1 MEKVDIKLYNT
12 LTRKK
17 ELFKPLKKGVV
28 RMYTCG
34 PTVYGYVHIGNFR
47 SFIFEDILRRVLQTR
62 SYKVKH
68 IMNVTDVDDKTII
81 ASQKAG
87 KELGE
92 FTKFYEKTFEEDLK
106 KLHILLPT
114 KPFTRAT
121 EHIPEMITLIQKL
134 LRRKYAYE
142 KDGSVY
148 FDVSRFARYGKL
160 AHLDKKGLKAGARVD
175 VDEYAKNAAQDFALW
190 KAKKDGEPSWSAP
203 FGEGRP
209 GWHIECSAMSLTYLG
224 QPFDIHAGGVDL
236 IFPHHENE
244 IAQSEAAIGK
254 PFVRYWLHGEHLLV
268 DGHKMSK
275 SLGNTFTLRT
285 LEEKGFSPLDFR
297 YLTLGAHYRSKLN
310 FTWQSLESAKNAH
323 RELED
328 FTRELLKEK
337 KRMPKDKKKPYALFE
352 KNFMT
357 AIADDL
363 GAPRA
368 LGILWKFIHTYRKAK
383 TRQFGAQVKHPAA
396 AYALLLAF
404 DKILGLGLRDIKHVH
419 IPVILQQ
426 LVEKRESA
434 RRAKHWLEADSLRE
448 EIRRAGWDLNDTPE
462 GPVVA
467 KQ

>member
-106 KLHILLPT
+106 KLNILSPT
-114 KPFTRAT
+114 KPLARAT
-121 EHIPEMITLIQKL
+121 EHIPEMVALIQKL
-134 LRRKYAYE
+134 LQRKYAYE

-190 KAKKDGEPSWSAP
+190 KAKKDGEPSWPAP

-209 GWHIECSAMSLTYLG
+209 GWHIECSSMSLTYLG

-275 SLGNTFTLRT
+275 SLGNAFTLRT

-297 YLTLGAHYRSKLN
+297 YLTLSAHYRSKLN
-310 FTWQSLESAKNAH
+310 FTWQSLE
-323 RELED
+323 
-328 FTRELLKEK
+328 
-337 KRMPKDKKKPYALFE
+337 
-352 KNFMT
+352 
-357 AIADDL
+357 
-363 GAPRA
+363 
-368 LGILWKFIHTYRKAK
+368 IHT
-383 TRQFGAQVKHPAA
+383 
-396 AYALLLAF
+396 
-404 DKILGLGLRDIKHVH
+404 H
-419 IPVILQQ
+419 IP
-426 LVEKRESA
+426 KS
-434 RRAKHWLEADSLRE
+434 KNPP
-448 EIRRAGWDLNDTPE
+448 IRRASKTPRRRLRASF
-462 GPVVA
+462 GL
-467 KQ
+467 